1 MRIQIVG
8 MGCPRCHQM
17 ESDVKAVVAQTG
29 IAADIGRIDDP
40 QTIVQ
45 MGILS
50 VPQLMVDGELLRFR
64 YRGRPSIADA
74 LAAMTQELDR

>member
-1 MRIQIVG
+1 MLPDGVRRKGIRG
-8 MGCPRCHQM
+8 P
-17 ESDVKAVVAQTG
+17 KG

-50 VPQLMVDGELLRFR
+50 VPQLMVNGELLRFR
-64 YRGRPSIADA
+64 YRGRQSIADA
-74 LAAMTQELDR
+74 LAAMIQELDR